1 VLDTLPA
8 AGAAASLLVMGTTLW
23 VASASPS
30 APHLLDTATGKL
42 LASNWTAQQQSVC
55 DLLAPQHAVCTVGG
69 SRGAALHVTT
79 VYDTSALPPRPL
91 WTNYMAAQLIAADA
105 GQLVAQTGLAPGA
118 LVLSGFA
125 LDTGALAWSLPA
137 PWVGFGLAAGGAAL
151 AYDDA
156 GTLWAAWLGFDETQ
170 QYSAIVATYNI
181 AAVGGAAQIA
191 NVSVS
196 VAGTL
201 DAVQGL
207 VISNNGR
214 LGYLTLT
221 DAASGATSV
230 LTLRT
235 SPSELSFA
243 GTAFTVPATT
253 RLQAVPG
260 PQDGQLIIGQLS
272 AAGQPSMA
280 VYA

>member
-1 VLDTLPA
+1 
-8 AGAAASLLVMGTTLW
+8 

-42 LASNWTAQQQSVC
+42 LASNWTAQPQSAC
-55 DLLAPQHAVCTVGG
+55 DLLASQHAVCTVGG
-69 SRGAALHVTT
+69 GRGTALRVTT

-91 WTNYMAAQLIAADA
+91 WTNYMAAQLIAADTS
-105 GQLVAQTGLAPGA
+105 QLVAQTGLTPAA
-118 LVLSGFA
+118 LTLSGFA

-137 PWVGFGLAAGGAAL
+137 PWTGFGLAAGGAAL

-170 QYSAIVATYNI
+170 QYSAIVATYNL
-181 AAVGGAAQIA
+181 AAEGGAAQIA
-191 NVSVS
+191 NVSLA

-201 DAVQGL
+201 NAVQGL

-221 DAASGATSV
+221 DAVSSTTSV
-230 LTLRT
+230 LTLQA
-235 SPSELSFA
+235 SSSALSFA
-243 GTAFTVPATT
+243 GTAFVVPAAT
-253 RLQAVPG
+253 RVQAVPG
-260 PQDGQLIIGQLS
+260 PQDGQLIIGQLT